1 MGEGK
6 QSACTKRS
14 AYGPVGRVAR
24 RETLATSFRLWMST
38 EWLCLSK
45 IWPFQLSTSCVSG
58 KMRNNSSLS
67 RNNNRWFVVGEYCH
81 ATYIKSSASVWPY
94 FLLDL
99 YQLVHTLI
107 KYH

>member
-1 MGEGK
+1 MGTFCSGISRKTKCMYKEECIWAGREG
-6 QSACTKRS
+6 C
-14 AYGPVGRVAR
+14 R

-45 IWPFQLSTSCVSG
+45 IWPFQLSNRCVGG
-58 KMRNNSSLS
+58 KTR
-67 RNNNRWFVVGEYCH
+67 NNRWFVVGENCH

-99 YQLVHTLI
+99 PI
-107 KYH
+107 G

>member
-45 IWPFQLSTSCVSG
+45 IWPFQLSNRCVGG
-58 KMRNNSSLS
+58 KMR
-67 RNNNRWFVVGEYCH
+67 NNRWFVVGENRH
-81 ATYIKSSASVWPY
+81 ATYIKSSASVWPS

-99 YQLVHTLI
+99 PIGTYCNKVYTT
-107 KYH
+107 KK